1 MLSVPQHQ
9 GSHAGITSYETNS
22 LSYHV
27 LDSSPSTLKAQLSAS
42 PLLLTSLSQHDLKEG
57 GLS

>member
-42 PLLLTSLSQHDLKEG
+42 PLLLTSLSLHTE
-57 GLS
+57 SA